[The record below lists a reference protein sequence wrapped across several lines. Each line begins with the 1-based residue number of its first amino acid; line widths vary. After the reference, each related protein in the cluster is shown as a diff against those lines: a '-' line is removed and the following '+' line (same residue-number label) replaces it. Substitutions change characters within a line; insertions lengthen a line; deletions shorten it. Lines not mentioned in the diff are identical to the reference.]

1 MAGHGNTYVR
11 PKEALRQAWGDWLS
25 GLAEWEWF
33 VTMTLRDPP
42 AKAQDRG
49 WTKPGWATAKRA
61 WRELA
66 GLARPA
72 LGVLEWVRMFEL
84 QGWRGV
90 PHIHAL
96 VGNCDPSV
104 RRLDLV
110 DWAWER
116 WGMARVLEY
125 DPRLGAR
132 FYLCKYVSKELAD
145 VAFGGNL
152 APPGGHLTEILKCG
166 IPER

>member
-1 MAGHGNTYVR
+1 MERQGSLYLR
-11 PKEALRQAWGDWLS
+11 PKPALRQAWGDFLS
-25 GLAEWEWF
+25 GLADWEWF
-33 VTMTLRDPP
+33 VTMTLRDPRP
-42 AKAQDRG
+42 DARTPD
-49 WTKPGWATAKRA
+49 WTKPGWGTAKRA

-84 QGWRGV
+84 SRQRGV

-96 VGNCDPSV
+96 VGNCDRSV

-116 WGMARVLEY
+116 WGMTRVLEY
-125 DPRLGAR
+125 DPQLGAR

-152 APPGGHLTEILKCG
+152 TK
-166 IPER
+166 IPFSAIPKR

>member
-1 MAGHGNTYVR
+1 MS
-11 PKEALRQAWGDWLS
+11 ELGDWI
-25 GLAEWEWF
+25 GGWQWF

-42 AKAQDRG
+42 AG
-49 WTKPGWATAKRA
+49 STWTKPGWATAKRA
-61 WRELA
+61 WRELV
-66 GLARPA
+66 GVARPP
-72 LGVLEWVRMFEL
+72 LGEMAWVRMFEL

-96 VGNCDPSV
+96 VGRCDPSV

-110 DWAWER
+110 DWAWQR

-132 FYLCKYVSKELAD
+132 FYLSKYVTKQIAD
-145 VAFGGNL
+145 IDFGG
-152 APPGGHLTEILKCG
+152 LTVCQ
-166 IPER
+166 R